1 MEEIWKNIKGYNG
14 FYQVSNHGRV
24 RKVVNLEAEGEERYN
39 YLCATAAGNATK
51 HNTTKYMQVN
61 FGGKTF
67 GVHRLVA
74 EAFIPN
80 PENKRLVNHKD
91 TDKSNNH
98 VSNLEWAT
106 QAENGEH
113 AVLHGI
119 HSASNIIRCIED
131 NKLFS
136 SAISAGL
143 YYMIPSTAISE
154 ACKDGDICFGLH
166 FSKVSLDD
174 IEYGERLLYVPGSQ
188 IREIAKNCTTID
200 QVREQFLETYKTSV

>member
-1 MEEIWKNIKGYNG
+1 MKETWKNIEGYNG
-14 FYQVSNHGRV
+14 FYQVSDLGRV
-24 RKVVNLEAEGEERYN
+24 RKVVNLEAEGEERYS
-39 YLCATAAGNATK
+39 YLRATAVGKATK
-51 HNTTKYMQVN
+51 HNTTKYMQIN

-74 EAFIPN
+74 NAFLPN
-80 PENKRLVNHKD
+80 PENKRVVNHKD
-91 TDKSNNH
+91 GNKANNH
-98 VSNLEWAT
+98 LDNLEWAT

-143 YYMIPSTAISE
+143 YYMIPSTAVSE
-154 ACKDGDICFGLH
+154 ACKDGDVCFGLH
-166 FSKVSLDD
+166 FSKVNIDD
-174 IEYGERLLYVPGSQ
+174 VAYGERLLYVPGSQ
-188 IREIAKNCTTID
+188 VREIARNCTT
-200 QVREQFLETYKTSV
+200 VEQIRGYFSETYKTTL

>member
-1 MEEIWKNIKGYNG
+1 MKETWKNIEGYNG
-14 FYQVSNHGRV
+14 FYQVSDLGRV
-24 RKVVNLEAEGEERYN
+24 RKVVNLEAEGEERYS
-39 YLCATAAGNATK
+39 YLRATAVGKATK
-51 HNTTKYMQVN
+51 HNTTKYMQIN

-74 EAFIPN
+74 NAFLPN
-80 PENKRLVNHKD
+80 PENKRVVNHKD
-91 TDKSNNH
+91 GNKANNH
-98 VSNLEWAT
+98 LDNLEWAT

-143 YYMIPSTAISE
+143 YYMIPSTAVSE
-154 ACKDGDICFGLH
+154 ACKDGDVCFGLH
-166 FSKVSLDD
+166 FSKVNIDD
-174 IEYGERLLYVPGSQ
+174 VAYGERLLYVPGSQ
-188 IREIAKNCTTID
+188 VREIARNCTT
-200 QVREQFLETYKTSV
+200 VEQIRGDFSETYKTTL

>member
-1 MEEIWKNIKGYNG
+1 MKEIWKNIEGYNG

-24 RKVVNLEAEGEERYN
+24 RKVVNLEAEGEERFS
-39 YLCATAAGNATK
+39 YLRGSATGNTTK
-51 HNTTKYMQVN
+51 HNSTKYMQVN

-74 EAFIPN
+74 EAFLPN
-80 PENKRLVNHKD
+80 PEHKRVVNHKD
-91 TDKSNNH
+91 GNKANNH
-98 VSNLEWAT
+98 LSNLEWAT

-131 NKLFS
+131 NNLFS

-143 YYMIPSTAISE
+143 YYMIPCTAISQ
-154 ACKDGDICFGLH
+154 ACKDEDICFGLH
-166 FSKVSLDD
+166 FSKVNIDD
-174 IEYGERLLYVPGSQ
+174 IGYGERLLYVPGSQ
-188 IREIAKNCTTID
+188 IREIARKCTTID
-200 QVREQFLETYKTSV
+200 QVREHFLETYKTAL